1 MKNDSRHNYSVIWT
15 WRRTPKHWLT
25 HPICFLLFHHIDPL
39 NFSSELFSW
48 QQVPFSSVLCPSDKN
63 QNNTQKTLA
72 LEAIKPPLGIL
83 FSVFL
88 NLFSK
93 NSLREFVSDWMSLA
107 YWDCNGLWA
116 LCSTTI
122 EGLWTLKL
130 IRRKEGEKPSNL
142 ILLSLQVIL
151 LCRIYRTMG
160 WYNNV
165 DRNSR
170 LSLVVCAIFGRTSPG
185 IL

>member
-1 MKNDSRHNYSVIWT
+1 METHFQA
-15 WRRTPKHWLT
+15 LT
-25 HPICFLLFHHIDPL
+25 NRPICFLRFHHLDPL

-107 YWDCNGLWA
+107 YGGCNGLWA

-142 ILLSLQVIL
+142 ILLSLQVTL
-151 LCRIYRTMG
+151 LCRIYRAMG
-160 WYNNV
+160 WYNS
-165 DRNSR
+165 DGRNGR
-170 LSLVVCAIFGRTSPG
+170 CLSPFVGSLRNIRPNQPENPVKAAYDAA
-185 IL
+185 